1 MIYFITGRIV
11 MNLHEK
17 CLLKYLLN
25 PAGLSRTTERLKLNN
40 SLLEKGLAIS
50 NVFNKQ
56 EQMNYTTN
64 RI

>member
-1 MIYFITGRIV
+1 

-25 PAGLSRTTERLKLNN
+25 PAGLSKTTELLKLNN

-50 NVFNKQ
+50 NIFNKQ